1 MSSRGYG
8 DKATGEDA
16 SLGKRLSE
24 AALDGELGVC
34 GLVAEVG
41 GGSRRHGFRF

>member
-8 DKATGEDA
+8 DKATSEDA

-24 AALDGELGVC
+24 AALVGELGIWGV
-34 GLVAEVG
+34 VVEVG
-41 GGSRRHGFRF
+41 L